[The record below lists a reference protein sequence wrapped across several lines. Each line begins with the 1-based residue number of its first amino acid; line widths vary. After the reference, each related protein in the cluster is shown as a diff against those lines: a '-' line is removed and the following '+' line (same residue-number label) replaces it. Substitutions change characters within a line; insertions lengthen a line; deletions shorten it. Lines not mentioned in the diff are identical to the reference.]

1 MKKIFL
7 LLFLSLSVLSLSA
20 QKVYNSSGR
29 KVPRKPV
36 KQTGFNIDDLVL
48 GGDFR
53 FSLGQQ
59 LSLGLAPMVGYK
71 FTDDFCI
78 GLRFG
83 YDYNRIKIDPRQLPA
98 YAQTNVFNFHCFS
111 GSVWGRYLIM
121 ESIFV
126 HTEFQYNI
134 YNTFYADDVA
144 SKIGTKYWSAPSV
157 MVGLGFRQPISDRT
171 SFNTTILYDVLND
184 PNSYYTQLL
193 GSAIDFRFGV
203 LVGF

>member
-1 MKKIFL
+1 MKKIL
-7 LLFLSLSVLSLSA
+7 LLLLLSISVLSISA

-29 KVPRKPV
+29 KVYHKPV
-36 KQTGFNIDDLVL
+36 KQKGFNRDDLVL

-59 LSLGLAPMVGYK
+59 LSLGIAPMAGYK
-71 FTDDFCI
+71 LADNFYV
-78 GLRFG
+78 GLRLG
-83 YDYNRIKIDPRQLPA
+83 YDYNRVKLTQLPA

-111 GSVWGRYLIM
+111 GSVWTRYLIM
-121 ESIFV
+121 ESIFI
-126 HTEFQYNI
+126 HTEFQYNV
-134 YNTFYADDVA
+134 YNTYYLDDVA
-144 SKIGTKYWSAPSV
+144 SRIGTKYLSAPSV
-157 MVGLGFRQPISDRT
+157 LVGLSFRQPISDRT

-193 GSAIDFRFGV
+193 GSQLDFRLGF